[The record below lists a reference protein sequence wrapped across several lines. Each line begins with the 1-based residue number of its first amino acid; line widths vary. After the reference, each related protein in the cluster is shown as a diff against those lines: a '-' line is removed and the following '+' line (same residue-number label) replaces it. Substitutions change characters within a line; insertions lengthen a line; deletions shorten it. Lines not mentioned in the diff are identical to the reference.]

1 MACKKCQEKN
11 LIEIKVGNRAYLL
24 LIGMYPTEKLVH
36 VRNVKRKERRLQVT
50 GTTTAGIQKLEILVH
65 VFSCT

>member
-1 MACKKCQEKN
+1 MTCKKCQEKN

-24 LIGMYPTEKLVH
+24 LIGMYATEKLVH
-36 VRNVKRKERRLQVT
+36 VGNVKRKERLQVT
-50 GTTTAGIQKLEILVH
+50 GRTTAGIQKLEILVH